1 MQMKPRADVT
11 SSPKQ
16 GYQWPHKED
25 CRYNVNSIFTHDE
38 DSFSP
43 EWQKFCLIGPSSPY
57 EFPCFDSALRI
68 ASSDQKQ
75 HVYSPGV
82 TVRWFYECPVLSG
95 KIFEFLNIER
105 IVLIE

>member
-1 MQMKPRADVT
+1 MKGVKTIEHPAKTTLGIIFRI
-11 SSPKQ
+11 
-16 GYQWPHKED
+16 
-25 CRYNVNSIFTHDE
+25 IFTQDE
-38 DSFSP
+38 NSFSS

-82 TVRWFYECPVLSG
+82 TVYWFYESP
-95 KIFEFLNIER
+95 KISFDLNDKR
-105 IVLIE
+105 LGFP